1 MFGRLRKFKS
11 QRGDYRTVVSKS
23 ARWPTYGWIG
33 ACLAL
38 VAVLGTLQFGWIG
51 EVSESQQQALRSRLE
66 IRMQGALH
74 LFQREFQLLLS
85 LFGPDVDFDP
95 RGRLESYSQSYLS
108 WHAVSTYGPV
118 VKRVLFYD
126 CVSPEAGNISEL
138 LIKPRGIKPVALDH
152 DLALARTHIDENGF
166 RPGSRIGLRWTDTW
180 MFLARAMVMYRPITR
195 LETDG
200 QVGYRNE
207 SMAGYLILQLDL
219 DFIRDKLIPN
229 LLRQNLMLL
238 NRDHRFYMGIKVD
251 GKNLFVY
258 EPTGSLDSGTDVVP
272 RADFAYKSRSPGWWR
287 RSPWS
292 GTADATVALPLI
304 DDGASR
310 IASEFGAVQR
320 IGLWGL
326 RQAARMES
334 LPRTL
339 PDFGPNEGMNVT
351 SSRDVYVL
359 PRLFLVD
366 DEPHM
371 GTFWGRHEGISDREA
386 VNLAYSRSVT
396 MGIVVLLVL
405 VGVMAMAAKSERQ
418 AARMATLRIGAAV
431 FQSHQLRTP
440 LTGISVLADNMVQGM
455 LGSGK
460 KIIAYGEDI
469 REFAGQLNE
478 IVDRTARLAAVD
490 STARPFR
497 LAMLDVSEVARD
509 AFETVR
515 SVVEGAGFS
524 AECALAEDLPEVQAD
539 SEALRQCLLDLLDN
553 AVKYGLP
560 GRWVKIETDELGS
573 GRGRQV
579 RIRVHDRGQGIPADE
594 MQAILEPFHRGREV
608 AGSSIAGSGLGL
620 ALVRRTIEGMGAKLS
635 LESEV
640 GRGSVFAIHFPVA

>member
-1 MFGRLRKFKS
+1 MPGARPSVVWPLSSSHAPMTRNIAMLGRLRKLGL
-11 QRGDYRTVVSKS
+11 QRGGHRAVHLKA
-23 ARWPTYGWIG
+23 ARWPAYGWIG
-33 ACLAL
+33 ACPAL

-51 EVSESQQQALRSRLE
+51 EVSESQRQAVRSRLQ

-108 WHAVSTYGPV
+108 WHAVSTYGPA

-126 CVSPEAGNISEL
+126 NASPEAGEISEL
-138 LIKPRGIKPVALDH
+138 LIKTRGIKPVALDH
-152 DLALARTHIDENGF
+152 DLALARTHIDKNGF
-166 RPGSRIGLRWTDTW
+166 KPGSRIGLRWTDTW
-180 MFLARAMVMYRPITR
+180 MLLPRAMVMYRPITR

-200 QVGYRNE
+200 QVGYHNE

-229 LLRQNLMLL
+229 LLRENLMLL

-251 GKNLFVY
+251 GKNVFVY

-304 DDGASR
+304 NDGASR
-310 IASEFGAVQR
+310 SAASESGAVQR
-320 IGLWGL
+320 IGLSGL
-326 RQAARMES
+326 RQAARIEG

-371 GTFWGRHEGISDREA
+371 GTLWGRHEGISDREA
-386 VNLAYSRSVT
+386 ANKAYSRSVT

-460 KIIAYGEDI
+460 KTIAYGRDI
-469 REFAGQLNE
+469 REFASQLNE

-490 STARPFR
+490 SAARPFR

-509 AFETVR
+509 AFEGVR
-515 SVVEGAGFS
+515 AVVEGAGFS
-524 AECALAEDLPEVQAD
+524 AQCALAPA
-539 SEALRQCLLDLLDN
+539 
-553 AVKYGLP
+553 
-560 GRWVKIETDELGS
+560 S
-573 GRGRQV
+573 GRSAGQRLEVWFAGPLGQ
-579 RIRVHDRGQGIPADE
+579 DRDRRNWLRLRPARANQGA
-594 MQAILEPFHRGREV
+594 
-608 AGSSIAGSGLGL
+608 
-620 ALVRRTIEGMGAKLS
+620 
-635 LESEV
+635 
-640 GRGSVFAIHFPVA
+640 